1 MKNIV
6 AIPHRAD
13 APIEAAEQLSL
24 LPNHEVASR
33 FRLAEE
39 TRQLGLRHIAEIRE
53 MLAERETAATKNMV
67 HRLPPRTRRAA

>member
-6 AIPHRAD
+6 AIPRRAD

-24 LPNHEVASR
+24 LPNHEVAAR

-39 TRQLGLRHIAEIRE
+39 TRQCGLRHIAEIRE
-53 MLAERETAATKNMV
+53 MLAERDTAAAKNLV

>member
-13 APIEAAEQLSL
+13 TPIEAAEQLSL
-24 LPNHEVASR
+24 LPNHEVAAR
-33 FRLAEE
+33 FRLAEG
-39 TRQLGLRHIAEIRE
+39 TRQRGLRHIAEIRE
-53 MLAERETAATKNMV
+53 MLAERDRAAAKNLV